1 MTTGAILLAAGFSRR
16 FGDIKLNAVLPDGST
31 VLQQTARLLSDNIN
45 NVLVVTRPAL
55 LDANVLSKLT
65 FSDEQIILCHDA
77 DQGMGHS
84 LACAVRAIPVHWHA
98 CMVCLGDMPFLGAST
113 LQQLQQNASSHEI
126 IIPTFQGQRGHPVV
140 FGRDFFAELS
150 QSQGDTGGREVVRN
164 HPDRVRLIELDDP
177 GILQD
182 IDTPEDIPAC

>member
-31 VLQQTARLLSDNIN
+31 VLQKTARLLTDNIN

-65 FSDEQIILCHDA
+65 FSDQQIILCHDA

-84 LACAVRAIPVHWHA
+84 LACAIRAIPEHWHA
-98 CMVCLGDMPFLGAST
+98 CMVCLGDMPFLRPST
-113 LQQLQQNASSHEI
+113 LQQLQQHASPHAI

-140 FGRDFFAELS
+140 FGRDFFAELGR
-150 QSQGDTGGREVVRN
+150 SQGDTGGREVVRN
-164 HPDRVRLIELDDP
+164 HPNRVQLIELDDP